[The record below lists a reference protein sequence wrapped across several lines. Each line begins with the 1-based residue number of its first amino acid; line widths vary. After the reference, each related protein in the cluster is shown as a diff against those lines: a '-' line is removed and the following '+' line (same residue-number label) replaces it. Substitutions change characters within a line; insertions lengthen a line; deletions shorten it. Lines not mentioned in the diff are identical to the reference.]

1 MPDLPRMNSAPFSHA
16 ITGAKRGYFDLTWI
30 LFLIQM
36 AVTVVVGCY
45 FWSQLKKER
54 QAQPGQTD
62 DGYDNEETQ
71 TDSQGNTIA
80 VKKDYTLLSDYMKM
94 KGIDITYKD
103 SVIGDEY
110 PNDGS
115 ALFVVEAEPGK
126 KLVAVE
132 YFLTNNTDADITYSV
147 SQDTPVFSLK
157 VDSSKSV
164 MSFKTL
170 LLNDFSNMKDFELA
184 AGETKTAV
192 IVFQIDADDA
202 EALSKIQV
210 RYGNGGSSLPT
221 EPR

>member
-1 MPDLPRMNSAPFSHA
+1 
-16 ITGAKRGYFDLTWI
+16 
-30 LFLIQM
+30 
-36 AVTVVVGCY
+36 
-45 FWSQLKKER
+45 
-54 QAQPGQTD
+54 
-62 DGYDNEETQ
+62 
-71 TDSQGNTIA
+71 
-80 VKKDYTLLSDYMKM
+80 MKM

-132 YFLTNNTDADITYSV
+132 YYLTNNTDADITYSV
-147 SQDTPVFSLK
+147 SQDTPVFRLK

-170 LLNDFSNMKDFELA
+170 LLNDFSNMKDFKLA

-202 EALSKIQV
+202 ETLSKIRV